1 MAKRT
6 SVDLSGKNAI
16 VTGGGGVLC
25 SGFAKE
31 LAACGASVAV
41 CDLRL
46 EAAQAV
52 ADEINISGGVAIAVE
67 AVSYTPLDVYKRQRL
82 LSV

>member
-67 AVSYTPLDVYKRQRL
+67 ANVLDRASLEAARDGI
-82 LSV
+82 